1 MARSKRS
8 SKRSSSNRSTRSTKK
23 STPRR
28 PARQNRSQ
36 PARREPLLQLSRHQW
51 AIIAG
56 IVLIAVAGI
65 SALSGLGL
73 SQGTLTERLWNA
85 IWKGF
90 GYGGVLVPLMFG
102 GIGLYLVLW
111 GMEQPPKLLWDRIGG
126 AGLLFLALEGIFHL
140 IGLIR
145 NPDMPALHEDAL
157 LEGGGYLGGWLALV
171 LEPAV
176 GRWGGLMLCVALAAV
191 GLVMLSGV
199 TFAQLGRSLLKLP
212 QVWRGRAQARP
223 TRAISPIHQPAYP
236 ITDTAAAEAR
246 TPAPTET
253 AVAPQGQPAD
263 QPIDS
268 AQPGLF
274 YGDAVQIA
282 AAHYDWQLPAM
293 ADILEPGTESA
304 VADAQIREQVE
315 IIEHALR
322 SFGAPGRVVE
332 INRGPVI
339 TQYGVEPQ
347 YVEQRNGRRI
357 KVKVGQINSLADDLA
372 LALAARSIRIEAP
385 VPGKGFVG
393 IEVPNAEV
401 SLVSLRDVMEAE
413 PFASIKSQ
421 LRLGLGQDVSGGAI
435 AVDLAQMPHLL
446 IAGATGSGKSVCVNS
461 LVTCMLLQNTPAQ
474 LRLLMVDPKR
484 VELTN
489 YNGIPHLMMPVIVDL
504 EKVVGALQWVTR
516 EMDGRYRRFAEVGAR
531 NIADFNRRA
540 DAAGREKLPY
550 IVVVIDELADLM
562 MMAPDETERT
572 VCRLAQM
579 ARATGIHLLIATQRP
594 SVDVVTGL
602 IKANFPARIAFAVAS
617 STDSRVILDTTG
629 AERLLGRGDMLLMS
643 PDAAQP
649 LRMQGCF
656 VSDQELRRLVDF
668 WRRQRLAAVQAGK
681 AARTRAPAK
690 GEGEEEEI
698 PDPEPAPPL
707 QQPLWEEVIQL
718 EKEASEQDELLDEAI
733 AVVRELGKASVSL
746 LQRRLRIGYTRAA
759 RLIDTMEELGVVGP
773 HPGGSRQREVLSPP
787 DSPAGDEQGID

>member
-8 SKRSSSNRSTRSTKK
+8 SKRSTSSRPTRSTKK
-23 STPRR
+23 RTPRR
-28 PARQNRSQ
+28 PAPQNRSQ
-36 PARREPLLQLSRHQW
+36 SGRREPLLQLSRHQW

-56 IVLIAVAGI
+56 IVLIALAGI
-65 SALSGLGL
+65 AALSGLGL
-73 SQGTLTERLWNA
+73 SQGSLTERLWNG

-90 GYGGVLVPLMFG
+90 GYGGVLVPLLLG
-102 GIGLYLVLW
+102 GTGLYLVLW
-111 GMEQPPKLLWDRIGG
+111 GMEQPPTLLWDRVGG
-126 AGLLFLALEGIFHL
+126 AALLFLALEGIFHL
-140 IGLIR
+140 VGLLR
-145 NPDMPALHEDAL
+145 NPDTPILHEDAL
-157 LEGGGYLGGWLALV
+157 LEGGGYLGGWLVVV

-176 GRWGGLMLCVALAAV
+176 GRWGGLVLCGALAAV

-199 TFAQLGRSLLKLP
+199 TFAQLGRTLLRLP
-212 QVWRGRAQARP
+212 QAWRGRAQAGP
-223 TRAISPIHQPAYP
+223 TRAISSAREPAYP
-236 ITDTAAAEAR
+236 VRDTAVPEVR
-246 TPAPTET
+246 PPAPVET
-253 AVAPQGQPAD
+253 AAVPQGQPPE
-263 QPIDS
+263 QPIDA

-274 YGDAVQIA
+274 YGDAVQIV
-282 AAHYDWQLPAM
+282 AAHYDWQLPQM
-293 ADILEPGTESA
+293 AEILEPGTESA
-304 VADAQIREQVE
+304 AADAQIREQVE

-357 KVKVGQINSLADDLA
+357 KVKVGQISSLADDLA

-385 VPGKGFVG
+385 VPGRGYVG
-393 IEVPNAEV
+393 VEVPNAEV

-413 PFASIKSQ
+413 PFTSIKSQ
-421 LRLGLGQDVSGGAI
+421 LRLGLGQDVSGQAI

-681 AARTRAPAK
+681 AARAKTPAK
-690 GEGEEEEI
+690 GEEEEEV
-698 PDPEPAPPL
+698 PAAEPAPPL
-707 QQPLWEEVIQL
+707 QQPLWEEVIRL
-718 EKEASEQDELLDEAI
+718 EKEASEQDELLEEAI

-759 RLIDTMEELGVVGP
+759 RLIDAMEAKGVVGP
-773 HPGGSRQREVLSPP
+773 HPGGSRQREVLPP
-787 DSPAGDEQGID
+787 SDPPVGDEEGID

>member
-1 MARSKRS
+1 MARTKGS
-8 SKRSSSNRSTRSTKK
+8 SKRSSTSRSTRSAKK
-23 STPRR
+23 RTSRRSTPQSRSR
-28 PARQNRSQ
+28 PT
-36 PARREPLLQLSRHQW
+36 RREPLLQLSRHQW

-56 IVLIAVAGI
+56 IVLIAIAGI
-65 SALSGLGL
+65 AALSGLGL
-73 SQGTLTERLWNA
+73 SQGTVTERLWNG

-90 GYGGVLVPLMFG
+90 GYGGVLVPLLVG
-102 GIGLYLVLW
+102 GTGLYLVLW

-126 AGLLFLALEGIFHL
+126 AALLFLALEGIFHL
-140 IGLIR
+140 IGLFR
-145 NPDMPALHEDAL
+145 NPDTPVLHEDAL
-157 LEGGGYLGGWLALV
+157 LEGGGYLGGWLVVV

-176 GRWGGLMLCVALAAV
+176 GRWGGLVLCVALAGV

-212 QVWRGRAQARP
+212 QLWRGRAQAGP
-223 TRAISPIHQPAYP
+223 TRAISPLHQPVYP
-236 ITDTAAAEAR
+236 ASDTAVPEAGV
-246 TPAPTET
+246 PAPAEMPGVT
-253 AVAPQGQPAD
+253 PGQPAD

-282 AAHYDWQLPAM
+282 AAHYDWELPQM

-357 KVKVGQINSLADDLA
+357 KVKVGQISSLADDLA

-385 VPGKGFVG
+385 VPGRGYVG
-393 IEVPNAEV
+393 VEVPNAEV
-401 SLVSLRDVMEAE
+401 SLVSLRDVMEAQ
-413 PFASIKSQ
+413 PFTTINSQ
-421 LRLGLGQDVSGGAI
+421 LRLGLGQDVSGQAI

-504 EKVVGALQWVTR
+504 DKVVGALQWVTR

-656 VSDQELRRLVDF
+656 VSDHELRRLVDF

-681 AARTRAPAK
+681 AARTRAPA
-690 GEGEEEEI
+690 EDEDEEEV
-698 PDPEPAPPL
+698 PDAEPAPAL

-759 RLIDTMEELGVVGP
+759 RLIDTMEEQGVVGP
-773 HPGGSRQREVLSPP
+773 HPGGSRQREVLPPP
-787 DSPAGDEQGID
+787 DPPAEDEEGID

>member
-1 MARSKRS
+1 MARSKR
-8 SKRSSSNRSTRSTKK
+8 SSNRSTRSTKK
-23 STPRR
+23 RTSRR
-28 PARQNRSQ
+28 PARQSRSRSTQ
-36 PARREPLLQLSRHQW
+36 RQPLLQLSRHQW
-51 AIIAG
+51 AIIGG

-65 SALSGLGL
+65 AALSGLGL
-73 SQGTLTERLWNA
+73 SQGTLTERLWDG

-90 GYGGVLVPLMFG
+90 GYGGILVPLFLG
-102 GIGLYLVLW
+102 GTGLYLVLW
-111 GMEQPPKLLWDRIGG
+111 GMEQPPRLLWDRIGG

-140 IGLIR
+140 VGLFR
-145 NPDMPALHEDAL
+145 HPGTPVLHEDAL
-157 LEGGGYLGGWLALV
+157 LEGGGYVGGWLVALV
-171 LEPAV
+171 EPAV
-176 GRWGGLMLCVALAAV
+176 GRWGGLVLCVALAGV

-212 QVWRGRAQARP
+212 QLWRGRAQAGP
-223 TRAISPIHQPAYP
+223 TGAISPIRQPVYP
-236 ITDTAAAEAR
+236 AGDVAAPEAR
-246 TPAPTET
+246 PSTSVETVAARQAQPPA
-253 AVAPQGQPAD
+253 QPVDA
-263 QPIDS
+263 

-293 ADILEPGTESA
+293 TDILEPGTESA

-347 YVEQRNGRRI
+347 YIQQRNGRRI
-357 KVKVGQINSLADDLA
+357 KVKVGQISSLADDLA

-385 VPGKGFVG
+385 VPGKGYVG
-393 IEVPNAEV
+393 VEVPNAEV
-401 SLVSLRDVMEAE
+401 SLVSLRDVMEADR
-413 PFASIKSQ
+413 FTGIKSQ
-421 LRLGLGQDVSGGAI
+421 LRLGLGQDVSGQAI

-504 EKVVGALQWVTR
+504 DKVVGALQWVTR

-681 AARTRAPAK
+681 AARTRAPA
-690 GEGEEEEI
+690 EAEDEEET
-698 PDPEPAPPL
+698 PDAEPSPPL

-759 RLIDTMEELGVVGP
+759 RLIDMMEEGGVVGP
-773 HPGGSRQREVLSPP
+773 HPGGSRQREVLPPP
-787 DSPAGDEQGID
+787 DSPAGDEEGLD

>member
-1 MARSKRS
+1 M
-8 SKRSSSNRSTRSTKK
+8 
-23 STPRR
+23 P
-28 PARQNRSQ
+28 
-36 PARREPLLQLSRHQW
+36 
-51 AIIAG
+51 
-56 IVLIAVAGI
+56 VA
-65 SALSGLGL
+65 LG
-73 SQGTLTERLWNA
+73 GT
-85 IWKGF
+85 
-90 GYGGVLVPLMFG
+90 
-102 GIGLYLVLW
+102 GLYLVLW
-111 GMEQPPKLLWDRIGG
+111 GMEQPPKLLWTRIGG
-126 AGLLFLALEGIFHL
+126 GGLLFLALEGMFHL
-140 IGLIR
+140 IVRLR
-145 NPDMPALHEDAL
+145 NPDIPVLHKDAL
-157 LEGGGYLGGWLALV
+157 LEGGGYIGGWLVML
-171 LEPAV
+171 LEPAI
-176 GRWGGLMLCVALAAV
+176 GRWGGLAVCLAVGGIGLAMLLGVSLGQLGRWLLNLPKLWRERVSAKPRPFMTPVREPLTMTGAAAV
-191 GLVMLSGV
+191 GK
-199 TFAQLGRSLLKLP
+199 TP
-212 QVWRGRAQARP
+212 PRP
-223 TRAISPIHQPAYP
+223 PV
-236 ITDTAAAEAR
+236 E
-246 TPAPTET
+246 ET
-253 AVAPQGQPAD
+253 AVTAPQPPD
-263 QPIDS
+263 EPIDS

-274 YGDAVQIA
+274 YGDAVQMA
-282 AAHYDWQLPAM
+282 AAHYDWHLPKM
-293 ADILEPGTESA
+293 DTILEPGTENA
-304 VADAQIREQVE
+304 VADAQIRERAE
-315 IIEHALR
+315 IIEHTLR

-332 INRGPVI
+332 VNRGPVI

-357 KVKVGQINSLADDLA
+357 KVKVGQISSLADDLA

-385 VPGKGFVG
+385 VPGKGFIG

-413 PFASIKSQ
+413 PFSHVRSP
-421 LRLGLGQDVSGGAI
+421 LRLGLGQDVSGRAI

-489 YNGIPHLMMPVIVDL
+489 YNGIPHLMMPVIVELD
-504 EKVVGALQWVTR
+504 KVVGALQWVTR
-516 EMDGRYRRFAEVGAR
+516 EMDGRYRRFGEVGAR
-531 NIADFNRRA
+531 NIADYNRRA
-540 DAAGREKLPY
+540 EATGRDKLPY

-643 PDAAQP
+643 PDSAQP

-668 WRRQRLAAVQAGK
+668 WRRQRLAAVRAGK
-681 AARTRAPAK
+681 AARSEAPIQA
-690 GEGEEEEI
+690 EGEEV
-698 PDPEPAPPL
+698 PAVEPAPSL
-707 QQPLWEEVIQL
+707 QQPLWEDVIRL
-718 EKEASEQDELLDEAI
+718 EQEASEQDELLEEAI
-733 AVVRELGKASVSL
+733 AIVRELGKASVSL

-759 RLIDTMEELGVVGP
+759 RLIDAMEEQGVVGP
-773 HPGGSRQREVLSPP
+773 HPGGSRQREVLPPSSSPIENESQT
-787 DSPAGDEQGID
+787 D

>member
-8 SKRSSSNRSTRSTKK
+8 SKRSSSNRSTRSAKK
-23 STPRR
+23 RTPSR
-28 PARQNRSQ
+28 PASQSRSR
-36 PARREPLLQLSRHQW
+36 PTRREPLLQLSRHQW

-56 IVLIAVAGI
+56 IVLIAIAGI
-65 SALSGLGL
+65 AALSGLGL
-73 SQGTLTERLWNA
+73 SQGTLTERLWNG

-90 GYGGVLVPLMFG
+90 GYGGVLVPLLVG

-140 IGLIR
+140 LGLFR
-145 NPDMPALHEDAL
+145 NPGTPVLHEDAL
-157 LEGGGYLGGWLALV
+157 LEGGGYLGGWLVVV

-176 GRWGGLMLCVALAAV
+176 GRWGGLVLCGALAGV

-212 QVWRGRAQARP
+212 QALRGRAQAGP
-223 TRAISPIHQPAYP
+223 TRAISSARQPAYP
-236 ITDTAAAEAR
+236 VGALVGPEARPPAPAETAA
-246 TPAPTET
+246 
-253 AVAPQGQPAD
+253 VPQGQPPE
-263 QPIDS
+263 QPFDS

-274 YGDAVQIA
+274 YGDVVQIA
-282 AAHYDWQLPAM
+282 AAHYDWQLPEM
-293 ADILEPGTESA
+293 AEILEPGTESA

-322 SFGAPGRVVE
+322 SFGAPGRIVE

-357 KVKVGQINSLADDLA
+357 KVKVGQISSLADDLA

-385 VPGKGFVG
+385 VPGRGYVG
-393 IEVPNAEV
+393 VEVPNAEV
-401 SLVSLRDVMEAE
+401 SLVSLRDVMEAD

-421 LRLGLGQDVSGGAI
+421 LRLGLGQDVSGQAI

-516 EMDGRYRRFAEVGAR
+516 EMDGRYRRFAEIGAR
-531 NIADFNRRA
+531 NIADHNRRA

-656 VSDQELRRLVDF
+656 VSDHELRRLVDF

-681 AARTRAPAK
+681 TARTRAPAK
-690 GEGEEEEI
+690 GEEEEEVL
-698 PDPEPAPPL
+698 DAEPAPPL
-707 QQPLWEEVIQL
+707 QQPLWEEVIRL
-718 EKEASEQDELLDEAI
+718 EKEASEQDELLGEAI
-733 AVVRELGKASVSL
+733 AIVRELGKASVSL

-759 RLIDTMEELGVVGP
+759 RLIDAMEEQGVVGP
-773 HPGGSRQREVLSPP
+773 HPGGSRQREVLPPP
-787 DSPAGDEQGID
+787 DSPVGDEEGID

>member
-1 MARSKRS
+1 MARTKSS
-8 SKRSSSNRSTRSTKK
+8 SKRSSTSRSTRSAKK
-23 STPRR
+23 RTSRRSTPQSRSR
-28 PARQNRSQ
+28 PT
-36 PARREPLLQLSRHQW
+36 RREPLLQLSRHQW

-56 IVLIAVAGI
+56 IVLIAIAGI
-65 SALSGLGL
+65 AALSGLGL
-73 SQGTLTERLWNA
+73 SQGTVTERLWNG

-90 GYGGVLVPLMFG
+90 GYGGVLVPLLVG
-102 GIGLYLVLW
+102 GTGLYLVLW

-126 AGLLFLALEGIFHL
+126 AALLFLALEGIFHL
-140 IGLIR
+140 IGLFR
-145 NPDMPALHEDAL
+145 NPDTPVLHEDAL
-157 LEGGGYLGGWLALV
+157 LEGGGYLGGWLVVV

-176 GRWGGLMLCVALAAV
+176 GRWGGLVLCVALAGV

-212 QVWRGRAQARP
+212 QLWRGRAQAGP
-223 TRAISPIHQPAYP
+223 TRAISPLHQPVYP
-236 ITDTAAAEAR
+236 ASDTAVPEAGV
-246 TPAPTET
+246 PAPAEMPGVT
-253 AVAPQGQPAD
+253 PGQPAD

-282 AAHYDWQLPAM
+282 AAHYDWELPQM

-357 KVKVGQINSLADDLA
+357 KVKVGQISSLADDLA

-385 VPGKGFVG
+385 VPGRGYVG
-393 IEVPNAEV
+393 VEVPNAEV
-401 SLVSLRDVMEAE
+401 SLVSLRDVMEAQ
-413 PFASIKSQ
+413 PFTTINSQ
-421 LRLGLGQDVSGGAI
+421 LRLGLGQDVSGQAI

-504 EKVVGALQWVTR
+504 DKVVGALQWVTR

-656 VSDQELRRLVDF
+656 VSDHELRRLVDF

-681 AARTRAPAK
+681 AARTRAPA
-690 GEGEEEEI
+690 EDEDEEEV
-698 PDPEPAPPL
+698 PDAEPAPAL

-759 RLIDTMEELGVVGP
+759 RLIDTMEEQGVVGP
-773 HPGGSRQREVLSPP
+773 HPGGSRQREVLPPP
-787 DSPAGDEQGID
+787 DPPAEDEEGID